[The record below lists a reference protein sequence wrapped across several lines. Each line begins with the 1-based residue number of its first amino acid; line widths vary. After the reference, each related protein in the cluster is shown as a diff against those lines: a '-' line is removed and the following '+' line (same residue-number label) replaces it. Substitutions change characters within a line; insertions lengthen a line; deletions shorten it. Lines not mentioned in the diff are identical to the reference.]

1 MSDEI
6 VFHVQP
12 RERAGTGGARAVRRQ
27 GRIPAIVYGG
37 DRPPEMIS
45 INFNEFQRAVVRNPR
60 LMSSVVVL
68 ERPDGSRERVLPR
81 EVQLHPV
88 TDLPLHIDFLRAARG
103 ARIEVEVPVEFVNED
118 KCPGLRQ
125 GGVLNIVRRE
135 IEVECPVDA
144 IPEKIVVDLSGF
156 EIGDSVHISHVK
168 LPPGVEPTIRDR
180 DFTICVIVP
189 PTVAV
194 EGAGEAAGEEAGEE
208 AE

>member
-1 MSDEI
+1 VSDEI

-12 RERAGTGGARAVRRQ
+12 RERAGTGAARAVRRQ

-45 INFNEFQRAVVRNPR
+45 ISFNEFQRAVVRNPR

-103 ARIEVEVPVEFVNED
+103 ARIEVKVPVEFINED
-118 KCPGLRQ
+118 RCPGLKA

-135 IEVECPVDA
+135 IEVVCPVDA

-156 EIGDSVHISHVK
+156 EIGDSVHISNVQ
-168 LPPGVEPTIRDR
+168 LPPGAEPTIRDR

-189 PTVAV
+189 PTVAA
-194 EGAGEAAGEEAGEE
+194 EGAGEEAAGEAGKEAR
-208 AE
+208 